1 MRIILGYVA
10 AVLAAYLIGC
20 IAISQG
26 NIAAVVGMG
35 FEVTFSQR
43 LESAQHDVLS
53 MTALYLPIISV
64 SFLIALPA
72 AALVIKRYPNLRRL
86 GFVLGGFVALV
97 AIHLIIKQVFGISGI
112 APTRTIMGLVMQGV
126 GALLAAIATT
136 DSQRQS
142 WPAQSSRPG
151 CLSRGLA
158 QFADR
163 VDDSIDDTVLD
174 GLINA
179 HPIIP
184 VGILFNLLKCPTGF
198 VRDDLIDPFFGLQD
212 LFHLNFDVGCVAP

>member
-64 SFLIALPA
+64 SFLIALPV

-126 GALLAAIATT
+126 AGAFGGYCYYRLTTPKLAG
-136 DSQRQS
+136 SE
-142 WPAQSSRPG
+142 
-151 CLSRGLA
+151 
-158 QFADR
+158 
-163 VDDSIDDTVLD
+163 
-174 GLINA
+174 
-179 HPIIP
+179 
-184 VGILFNLLKCPTGF
+184 
-198 VRDDLIDPFFGLQD
+198 
-212 LFHLNFDVGCVAP
+212 